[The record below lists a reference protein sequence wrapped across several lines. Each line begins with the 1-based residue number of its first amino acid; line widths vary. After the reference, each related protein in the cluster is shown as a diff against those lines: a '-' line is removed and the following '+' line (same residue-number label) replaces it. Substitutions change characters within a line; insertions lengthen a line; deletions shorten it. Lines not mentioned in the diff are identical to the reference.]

1 MLNFDIYREPFHL
14 MMPDG
19 KSKYRTLLGSLL
31 SIFTLI
37 SMLLFAVY
45 KLVDFITLQDYK
57 VQVL

>member
-19 KSKYRTLLGSLL
+19 KSKYRTLLGSIL

-37 SMLLFAVY
+37 SIFLFSVY
-45 KLVDFITLQDYK
+45 KLIDFISFEDY
-57 VQVL
+57 QI